1 MSQKRIKLHSRNRI
15 NNWLEHFAGNTY
27 ILCSEL
33 DHVRAGYMDSN
44 RDMIAFVDPPGG
56 PFIRTGEVLD
66 EIGKKVESIN
76 HIKGK
81 GFSITF
87 EE

>member
-1 MSQKRIKLHSRNRI
+1 M
-15 NNWLEHFAGNTY
+15 NNWLEQYEDNNY
-27 ILCSEL
+27 ILHSEL

-56 PFIRTGEVLD
+56 PLISIGNILD
-66 EIGKKVESIN
+66 EVGKEIDSIH

-81 GFSITF
+81 GFAITF
-87 EE
+87 KE

>member
-1 MSQKRIKLHSRNRI
+1 M
-15 NNWLEHFAGNTY
+15 NNWLEQYEDNNY
-27 ILCSEL
+27 ILHSEL

-56 PFIRTGEVLD
+56 PFIKVGSVL
-66 EIGKKVESIN
+66 EETGKKVKFIE